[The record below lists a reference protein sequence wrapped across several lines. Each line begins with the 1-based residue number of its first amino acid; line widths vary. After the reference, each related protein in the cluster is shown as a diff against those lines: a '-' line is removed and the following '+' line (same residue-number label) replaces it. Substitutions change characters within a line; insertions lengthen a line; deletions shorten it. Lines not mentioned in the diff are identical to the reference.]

1 MRLVRLKKPI
11 DLGFVEITHTYKE
24 REMNKYRNKKMVLN
38 GRVYDSKKEM
48 LRAIQLRQMEKMGM
62 ISDLQEQVRFVLQEP
77 FVNNY
82 GKKIREIA
90 YIADFTYEKDGKQIV
105 EDVKSQVTRNIDVF
119 RIKHK
124 MFEKRYP
131 EKFFTFF

>member
-24 REMNKYRNKKMVLN
+24 REMNNKYRNKKMVLN

-48 LRAIQLRQMEKMGM
+48 LRAIQLKQMEKVGM
-62 ISDLQEQVRFVLQEP
+62 ISDLQEQVRFTLQES
-77 FVNNY
+77 FVNNC

-90 YIADFTYEKDGKQIV
+90 YIADFVYNENGKQIV
-105 EDVKSQVTRNIDVF
+105 EDCKGIRTDVF
-119 RIKHK
+119 KIKHK

-131 EKFFTFF
+131 EKFFRFS